1 MAGNRPKK
9 QCPYNDWVFC
19 RDTTCDGCG
28 WYPKKKPEQK
38 QQEEK
43 KE

>member
-19 RDTTCDGCG
+19 RDTTDGCG